1 MPLYMD
7 RHDTPEATPEEVA
20 QAHLAD
26 VAVAPK
32 HNVQFLSYWFDAE
45 TEGVFCLAQA
55 PEEAALM
62 AVHQESHGLLPNEI
76 ISVSENDVL
85 RFLGGIQ
92 EPADASEQSSPFRA
106 ILFTDLEGSTALL
119 NQVGESTFMELL
131 GEHDALIRR
140 ALLNSNGR
148 EVKHTGDGILASFDE
163 VADALSCSL
172 EIQKGFRSRADAGHP
187 HPMRVR
193 VGMAAGEPVDHN
205 DDIFGSVV
213 NLASRIC
220 DAADAGQ
227 TLVSD
232 VVQDVGSQGGFQ
244 FETAERLT
252 LKGFSDPTP
261 VFRLIGQQP

>member
-26 VAVAPK
+26 IAVAPK

-45 TEGVFCLAQA
+45 TEGVFCLAKA
-55 PEEAALM
+55 PEEEALM

-119 NQVGESTFMELL
+119 NQIGESTFMELL

-140 ALLNSNGR
+140 ALLHSSGR

-172 EIQKGFRSRADAGHP
+172 EIQKGFRGRADAGHP

-232 VVQDVGSQGGFQ
+232 VVQDVGSKGGFQ
-244 FETAERLT
+244 FETAESLT

-261 VFRLIGQQP
+261 VFRLIEQQP

>member
-26 VAVAPK
+26 IAVAPK

-163 VADALSCSL
+163 IADALSCSL

-232 VVQDVGSQGGFQ
+232 VVHDVGSQGGFQ

-261 VFRLIGQQP
+261 VFRLIEQQP

>member
-26 VAVAPK
+26 IAVAPK

-45 TEGVFCLAQA
+45 TEGVFCLAKA
-55 PEEAALM
+55 PEEEALM

-119 NQVGESTFMELL
+119 NQVGETTFMELL

-140 ALLNSNGR
+140 ALLHSSGR

-172 EIQKGFRSRADAGHP
+172 EIQKGFRGRADAGHP

-232 VVQDVGSQGGFQ
+232 VVQDVGSKGGFQ
-244 FETAERLT
+244 FETAESLT

-261 VFRLIGQQP
+261 VFRLIEQQP

>member
-163 VADALSCSL
+163 IADALSCSL